1 MSAITYRKA
10 TADDIRPALD
20 LALRVFIEFEV
31 PDYEP
36 RAIEKFKNDCIENK
50 EYINNYVSGKYLM
63 FVAVCEKE
71 IIGIINERGNGRI
84 SMLFVDGRYHRR
96 GIATK
101 LMERMVCE
109 LKLMGINKITLHSSP
124 YGVPFYNHFGFTPTD
139 TAQKIDYFIVIP
151 MEYKPNEIM

>member
-1 MSAITYRKA
+1 MSTITYRKA

-20 LALRVFIEFEV
+20 LALQIFIQFEL

-36 RAIEKFKNDCIENK
+36 GAIEKFKNDCIENK
-50 EYINNYVSGKYLM
+50 EYINNYASGKHLM
-63 FVAVCEKE
+63 FVAVCEME

-109 LKLMGINKITLHSSP
+109 LKLTNINKITVHSSP
-124 YGVPFYNHFGFTPTD
+124 YGVPFYKHFGFTPTD
-139 TAQKIDYFIVIP
+139 TAQKNDCFIVTP
-151 MEYKPNEIM
+151 MEYIISMT